1 VAISEVEPIFAAFGT
16 VARCVYVEDSTCS
29 MTSINTKTALVE
41 YNDSQTA
48 ATVALSMKNFNLAG
62 FPLVVQMIS
71 SEQAMQ
77 LVPSPTP
84 AAIARAAAAAFAA
97 SVSASMPLS
106 VAANPTPT
114 SLPPSSTSS
123 STTDST
129 SPTPVRYKSLK
140 LLNMVSV
147 DELQDPDLKE
157 EIAEEVRKYGQLL
170 DIQFYVAPNNSN
182 NSATVA
188 LRYATEEDTLRAYQ
202 ALQDRAF
209 ANKKI
214 VATLAP

>member
-1 VAISEVEPIFAAFGT
+1 
-16 VARCVYVEDSTCS
+16 
-29 MTSINTKTALVE
+29 
-41 YNDSQTA
+41 
-48 ATVALSMKNFNLAG
+48 
-62 FPLVVQMIS
+62 MIS

-97 SVSASMPLS
+97 SVSASMPLK
-106 VAANPTPT
+106 VAAVA
-114 SLPPSSTSS
+114 PPSSTSS
-123 STTDST
+123 TSTTDST

>member
-97 SVSASMPLS
+97 SVSASMPLK
-106 VAANPTPT
+106 VAAVA
-114 SLPPSSTSS
+114 PPSSTSS
-123 STTDST
+123 TSTTDST

>member
-1 VAISEVEPIFAAFGT
+1 MSFVG
-16 VARCVYVEDSTCS
+16 
-29 MTSINTKTALVE
+29 
-41 YNDSQTA
+41 
-48 ATVALSMKNFNLAG
+48 
-62 FPLVVQMIS
+62 
-71 SEQAMQ
+71 
-77 LVPSPTP
+77 
-84 AAIARAAAAAFAA
+84 RAAAAAYAAAA

-106 VAANPTPT
+106 VAAVAASTHSISSPT
-114 SLPPSSTSS
+114 STAATS
-123 STTDST
+123 
-129 SPTPVRYKSLK
+129 VRYKSLK

-147 DELQDPDLKE
+147 DEIQDPDLKE

-170 DIQFYVAPNNSN
+170 DIQFYVDNSN

-214 VATLAP
+214 VASLAP